1 MSFAKLAERL
11 CGHERFYDVPVV
23 DTYLKHFVF
32 PTLFGIAQTQTL
44 LKQIKRLVE
53 IIGGFSYEP
62 WASIRFFWQKK
73 LHFIPDN
80 IKCLNIRHFKAGSC
94 NLGHLSCDGNS
105 MEKPNTQP

>member
-53 IIGGFSYEP
+53 IIGGFSYDPGP
-62 WASIRFFWQKK
+62 WHLKSFLGNRKNLA
-73 LHFIPDN
+73 LH
-80 IKCLNIRHFKAGSC
+80 
-94 NLGHLSCDGNS
+94 
-105 MEKPNTQP
+105 T